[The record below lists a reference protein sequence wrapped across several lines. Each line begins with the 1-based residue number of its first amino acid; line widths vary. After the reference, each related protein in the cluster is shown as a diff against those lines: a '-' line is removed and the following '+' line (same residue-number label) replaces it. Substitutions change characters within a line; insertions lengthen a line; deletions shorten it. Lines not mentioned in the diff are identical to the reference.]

1 MRLLH
6 RFLCHYHHVDT
17 CVLSPCRSWNLCKGK
32 TFFPY
37 FLIDNSDLTYFVDCS
52 IDTGYDADKAMA
64 LGAHAVAVG
73 RGILAPLLKESK
85 DGVVKKVRRMNEQL
99 SEMMMYT
106 GIADTLSFD
115 ASVIHFL

>member
-1 MRLLH
+1 M
-6 RFLCHYHHVDT
+6 
-17 CVLSPCRSWNLCKGK
+17 LSSCRSWNLCKGK

-37 FLIDNSDLTYFVDCS
+37 FLIENSDLTYFVDYG
-52 IDTGYDADKAMA
+52 IDTGYDAYKAMA
-64 LGAHAVAVG
+64 LGAHTVAVG
-73 RGILAPLLKESK
+73 RGILAPLLKEGK
-85 DGVVKKVRRMNEQL
+85 DSVVKKVRRMNEQL